1 MTRLS
6 YLLITLPL
14 LGSPVSL
21 LGAKHLAAATAS
33 PLEALGMLA
42 RSSAIESKCRM
53 LDTRERYELN
63 GYLARAEVASAARY
77 PIEDA
82 KSAVASGRRQ
92 GEAAACSANSQRELR
107 DTLGA
112 AREAMAKVKSRS
124 LSSKKINALTARS
137 LPRSSARTSRGSL
150 EAYEN
155 QAMAYFVERRCRHLG
170 NREVRDFWLRIVR
183 DYQAAVRAHG
193 LAIVRHVQNEAEAQA
208 ENLDCNGSSVRLVR
222 AAYTQSRV
230 F

>member
-14 LGSPVSL
+14 LGSPISL

-33 PLEALGMLA
+33 PLEALGLLA

-82 KSAVASGRRQ
+82 KSTVAWGRRQ
-92 GEAAACSANSQRELR
+92 GEAAACTAESMRELH
-107 DTLGA
+107 DTLWA

-124 LSSKKINALTARS
+124 LSSKKINALTAPS
-137 LPRSSARTSRGSL
+137 LPRSSARTSRVSL
-150 EAYEN
+150 EAYES
-155 QAMAYFVERRCRHLG
+155 
-170 NREVRDFWLRIVR
+170 
-183 DYQAAVRAHG
+183 
-193 LAIVRHVQNEAEAQA
+193 EATA
-208 ENLDCNGSSVRLVR
+208 
-222 AAYTQSRV
+222 
-230 F
+230 

>member
-14 LGSPVSL
+14 LGSPLSL

-63 GYLARAEVASAARY
+63 GYLASAEGASAARD

-82 KSAVASGRRQ
+82 KSAIASGRRQ
-92 GEAAACSANSQRELR
+92 GEAASCTADSKRELH
-107 DTLGA
+107 DTLWA

-124 LSSKKINALTARS
+124 PSSKKINVG
-137 LPRSSARTSRGSL
+137 SAGNLSRPSGRPSRGSL
-150 EAYEN
+150 DAYES

-170 NREVRDFWLRIVR
+170 NREVRDFWLGIVR
-183 DYQAAVRAHG
+183 DYQ
-193 LAIVRHVQNEAEAQA
+193 
-208 ENLDCNGSSVRLVR
+208 
-222 AAYTQSRV
+222 
-230 F
+230 

>member
-14 LGSPVSL
+14 LGSPISL
-21 LGAKHLAAATAS
+21 LGAKHLATATAS
-33 PLEALGMLA
+33 PLEALGLLA

-63 GYLARAEVASAARY
+63 GYLARAEVASAVRY

-82 KSAVASGRRQ
+82 KSTVAWGRRQ
-92 GEAAACSANSQRELR
+92 GEAAACTAESMRELY
-107 DTLGA
+107 DTLWA

-124 LSSKKINALTARS
+124 SSSKKINAVSAGNLSR
-137 LPRSSARTSRGSL
+137 PSARASRGSL
-150 EAYEN
+150 ETYEN

-193 LAIVRHVQNEAEAQA
+193 LAIVRRVQDEAEAKA
-208 ENLDCNGSSVRLVR
+208 DNLDCNGSSVRLVR